1 MHSLRKPSAETV
13 RKFLEGQA
21 KLDFTY
27 SPVGAT
33 ADPSP
38 PADYRLNHT
47 RERIGAG
54 REAFERAKAALR
66 RWDQFRIGWA
76 EIQPAGAPIREG
88 EVVAIVAHR
97 LGLWW
102 LNACRVVYVVDEDDP
117 AVPFARF
124 GFAYGT
130 LPDHVGS
137 GEERFLVDWD
147 ARTDEVFY
155 DVEAYSRPH
164 LLLARLGSPYMRRSQ
179 RRFGRESAAA
189 MVRSMAEKGTAPP
202 AG

>member
-1 MHSLRKPSAETV
+1 MHSFRKPSAETV

-27 SPVGAT
+27 APVGAT

-38 PADYRLNHT
+38 PADYGLNHT
-47 RERIGAG
+47 RERIGSG

-66 RWDQFRIGWA
+66 RWEQFRIGWA
-76 EIQPAGAPIREG
+76 EIQPADAPIRPG
-88 EVVAIVAHR
+88 EVVAIVAYR

-117 AVPFARF
+117 GASFARF

-130 LPDHVGS
+130 LPDHMGP
-137 GEERFLVDWD
+137 GEERFLVEWD
-147 ARTDEVFY
+147 GRTGDVWY
-155 DVEAYSRPH
+155 DIEAYSRPH
-164 LLLARLGSPYMRRSQ
+164 LILARLGYAYMRQSQ
-179 RRFGRESAAA
+179 RKFGRESAAA
-189 MVRSMAEKGTAPP
+189 MVRAMASEEAASV

>member
-1 MHSLRKPSAETV
+1 MHSFRKPSAETV
-13 RKFLEGQA
+13 GKFLEAQA
-21 KLDFTY
+21 GLDFTY

-33 ADPSP
+33 ADPYP
-38 PADYRLNHT
+38 PASYRLNHT
-47 RERIGAG
+47 RERIGRG

-66 RWDQFRIGWA
+66 RWDQFRVGWV
-76 EIQPAGAPIREG
+76 EIQPADAPIREG
-88 EVVAIVAHR
+88 QVVAIVAYR

-117 AVPFARF
+117 AASRARF

-130 LPDHVGS
+130 LPDHMGS

-147 ARTDEVFY
+147 AETDAVSY
-155 DVEAYSRPH
+155 DVQAYSRPH
-164 LLLARLGSPYMRRSQ
+164 LILARLGYAYMRQSQ

-189 MVRSMAEKGTAPP
+189 MTRSMAEKGMESPTA
-202 AG
+202 